1 MRDPHVESLLYSVA
15 SEAGT
20 EYVNPEPL
28 AFENALGHGRIDGGQ
43 LRIEPAEHFGDG
55 DEARAAIEPFLKAWE
70 IEADLL
76 ANPGTIRFRF
86 KNAHVI
92 DRDPPPPGSP
102 ITLHARGGGIATAVG
117 TLTVTI
123 SRRSYP
129 QPPRAFRVTTEVEI
143 AFRRWRAYL
152 AGSEPL
158 QGMAYFVLTLLESQ
172 AGSRRDAATVFGVD
186 PAILSKIGE
195 LSSTRGNA
203 ATARKI
209 GRRMQLHD
217 LSGPEKAWLEE
228 AIRRLI
234 HRLGEHASGV
244 AQIPI
249 TLKDLPLL

>member
-1 MRDPHVESLLYSVA
+1 
-15 SEAGT
+15 
-20 EYVNPEPL
+20 
-28 AFENALGHGRIDGGQ
+28 
-43 LRIEPAEHFGDG
+43 
-55 DEARAAIEPFLKAWE
+55 
-70 IEADLL
+70 
-76 ANPGTIRFRF
+76 
-86 KNAHVI
+86 
-92 DRDPPPPGSP
+92 
-102 ITLHARGGGIATAVG
+102 VG

-172 AGSRRDAATVFGVD
+172 AGSRRDAAAVFGVD
-186 PAILSKIGE
+186 PTILSKVGE

-209 GRRMQLHD
+209 GRVMQLND
-217 LSGPEKAWLEE
+217 LSGPEKTWLEE

-234 HRLGEHASGV
+234 RRLGERASGA
-244 AQIPI
+244 AQTPV